1 MTISSGMPMPM
12 AAPSLY
18 WRLVNSIT
26 FASALLVGL
35 TPAGPA
41 ANSQFVSGVSVVEVY
56 ATVTDEKGE
65 PVTGLAAGDFQVL
78 EDGTPQTISTFAAGD
93 FPLNAA
99 IALDRSFSVAGER
112 LEAIKRAAHT
122 FIDAIRPEDRL
133 LIVKIGTTFEVAEAR
148 AAQHAR
154 IDEVDAWGTT
164 ALHDSIIESIDAVE
178 SARDARGRH
187 ALLIFSD
194 GADRYSRASAADVT
208 ARARRSNVI
217 VYPIAIGR
225 DRPALFAE
233 LAAITGG
240 RSVYARGGRGLSDAV
255 QSIARELRYQYLLG
269 YAPGRPLSGGKGEW
283 RSIQVKVNRAR
294 VRVRARDGYIG

>member
-1 MTISSGMPMPM
+1 M
-12 AAPSLY
+12 AAPWLY
-18 WRLVNSIT
+18 GRLVNSIT
-26 FASALLVGL
+26 FTTALLVC
-35 TPAGPA
+35 TSPAVPPA
-41 ANSQFVSGVSVVEVY
+41 NAQFASGVSVVEVY

-65 PVTGLAAGDFQVL
+65 PVTGLTVGDFQL
-78 EDGTPQTISTFAAGD
+78 FEDSAPQTISTFAAGD

-99 IALDRSFSVAGER
+99 VALDRSFSVAGER
-112 LEAIKRAAHT
+112 LEAIKRAAHM

-133 LIVKIGTTFEVAEAR
+133 LIVKIGTTFEVADAR

-178 SARDARGRH
+178 GAREARGRR

-240 RSVYARGGRGLSDAV
+240 RSVYARDGRGLPEAV
-255 QSIARELRYQYLLG
+255 KSIARELRYQYLLG
-269 YAPGRPLSGGKGEW
+269 YSPTRPLSAGSGEW
-283 RSIQVKVNRAR
+283 RSIQVKVNRSR
-294 VRVRARDGYIG
+294 VMVRARDGYVP

>member
-1 MTISSGMPMPM
+1 M
-12 AAPSLY
+12 L
-18 WRLVNSIT
+18 
-26 FASALLVGL
+26 
-35 TPAGPA
+35 PAGV
-41 ANSQFVSGVSVVEVY
+41 QFISGVSVVEVY
-56 ATVTDEKGE
+56 ATVTDDKGE
-65 PVTGLAAGDFQVL
+65 PVTGLTVGDFQL
-78 EDGTPQTISTFAAGD
+78 FEDGTSQTISTFAAGD

-99 IALDRSFSVAGER
+99 LALDRSFSVAGER
-112 LEAIKRAAHT
+112 LESIKRAAHT
-122 FIDAIRPEDRL
+122 FIDTIRPEDRVL
-133 LIVKIGTTFEVAEAR
+133 VVKIGTTFEVADAR

-217 VYPIAIGR
+217 VYPIAVGR
-225 DRPALFAE
+225 ERPALFAE

-240 RSVYARGGRGLSDAV
+240 RSVYARDGRGLTDAV

-269 YAPGRPLSGGKGEW
+269 YSPTRPLSAGNREW
-283 RSIQVKVNRAR
+283 RSIQVKVSRSR
-294 VRVRARDGYIG
+294 VKVRARDGYIP

>member
-1 MTISSGMPMPM
+1 M
-12 AAPSLY
+12 
-18 WRLVNSIT
+18 LVC
-26 FASALLVGL
+26 AS
-35 TPAGPA
+35 PA
-41 ANSQFVSGVSVVEVY
+41 ALPALAQFASGVSVVEVY

-65 PVTGLAAGDFQVL
+65 PVTGLTAADFQL
-78 EDGTPQTISTFAAGD
+78 FEDGSAQQVSTFVAGD

-133 LIVKIGTTFEVAEAR
+133 LIVKIGTTFEVADAR
-148 AAQHAR
+148 TAQHAQ
-154 IDEVDAWGTT
+154 IDQVDAWGTT

-194 GADRYSRASAADVT
+194 GADRYSRASAADVI

-225 DRPALFAE
+225 ERPALFAE
-233 LAAITGG
+233 LAALTGG
-240 RSVYARGGRGLSDAV
+240 RSVYARDGRGLPEAV
-255 QSIARELRYQYLLG
+255 KSIARELRYQYLLG
-269 YAPGRPLSGGKGEW
+269 YSPSRPLTEGKGEW

>member
-1 MTISSGMPMPM
+1 MPR
-12 AAPSLY
+12 A
-18 WRLVNSIT
+18 R
-26 FASALLVGL
+26 G
-35 TPAGPA
+35 
-41 ANSQFVSGVSVVEVY
+41 QFVSGVSVVEVY
-56 ATVTDEKGE
+56 ATVTDDKGD
-65 PVTGLAAGDFQVL
+65 PVTGLTVEDFQLL

-93 FPLNAA
+93 VPLNAA
-99 IALDRSFSVAGER
+99 LALDRSFSVAGER

-133 LIVKIGTTFEVAEAR
+133 LIVKIGTTFEVADAR

-164 ALHDSIIESIDAVE
+164 ALHDSIIESLEAVE
-178 SARDARGRH
+178 SARDVRGRH

-208 ARARRSNVI
+208 ARVRKSNVI
-217 VYPIAIGR
+217 VYPIAVGR
-225 DRPALFAE
+225 DRPTLFAE

-240 RSVYARGGRGLSDAV
+240 RSVYARDGRGLTEAV

-269 YAPGRPLSGGKGEW
+269 YAPRRPLTAGDGEW
-283 RSIQVKVNRAR
+283 RSIQVTVSRSR
-294 VRVRARDGYIG
+294 VKVRARDGYVPYP

>member
-1 MTISSGMPMPM
+1 LTLAVLVGASP
-12 AAPSLY
+12 AAP
-18 WRLVNSIT
+18 
-26 FASALLVGL
+26 
-35 TPAGPA
+35 PAGA
-41 ANSQFVSGVSVVEVY
+41 QFVSGVSVVEVY
-56 ATVTDEKGE
+56 TTVTDEKGD
-65 PVTGLAAGDFQVL
+65 PVTGLTAADFQL
-78 EDGTPQTISTFAAGD
+78 SEDGTPQAISTFAAGD

-133 LIVKIGTTFEVAEAR
+133 LIVKIGTTFEVADSR
-148 AAQHAR
+148 TAQHAQ
-154 IDEVDAWGTT
+154 IDQVDAWGTT

-178 SARDARGRH
+178 NARDARGRH

-194 GADRYSRASAADVT
+194 GADRYSRASAADVI

-225 DRPALFAE
+225 ERPALFAE

-240 RSVYARGGRGLSDAV
+240 RSVHTRDGRGLPEAV
-255 QSIARELRYQYLLG
+255 KSVARELRYQYLLG
-269 YAPGRPLSGGKGEW
+269 YSPSRPLTEGKGEW
-283 RSIQVKVNRAR
+283 RSIQVRVNRGR
-294 VRVRARDGYIG
+294 VRVRARDGYIP